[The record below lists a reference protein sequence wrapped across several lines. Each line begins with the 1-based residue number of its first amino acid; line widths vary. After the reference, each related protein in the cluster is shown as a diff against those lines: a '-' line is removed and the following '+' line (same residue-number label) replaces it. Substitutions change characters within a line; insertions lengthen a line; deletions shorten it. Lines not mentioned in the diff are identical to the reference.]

1 MTGRQDTAVNSYQT
15 VIGIATK
22 NKYFKMTGFELF
34 FRADNF
40 NLGAPL
46 LPTFPPSEKC
56 KKTKTKF
63 FHRLQKIE
71 NKIKMQKLL
80 NRALA
85 TMAKSVRTHFEDL
98 WKRNQ
103 RVLLLER
110 LMLCSA
116 SQQKTTILK

>member
-1 MTGRQDTAVNSYQT
+1 
-15 VIGIATK
+15 
-22 NKYFKMTGFELF
+22 MTGFNSF

-56 KKTKTKF
+56 KKTETTF

-80 NRALA
+80 NQALA
-85 TMAKSVRTHFEDL
+85 MMAKYVRTQFQSL
-98 WKRNQ
+98 
-103 RVLLLER
+103 
-110 LMLCSA
+110 
-116 SQQKTTILK
+116 